1 MISVIDLDNVI
12 IDGVSQDLVSAIAN
26 NLKGDLVGILTALKV
41 WDKSRRAEV
50 SETSVADNQKQIESE
65 RQSWQQEKSELQAKI
80 AQLKTKLSPAICEI
94 LPALLKAGLEEW
106 AEAAITNANPEDGVF
121 AMVLRLKEAAQK
133 PPYIGQC
140 QDIKDLF
147 GPICYYSKTVP
158 TYDQATRMQLVLNIG
173 PSSTGPV
180 AKEYLNFHPWIKS
193 EEA

>member
-1 MISVIDLDNVI
+1 MISVIDLDTVI
-12 IDGVSQDLVSAIAN
+12 IDGVPQDLVSAIAN
-26 NLKGDLVGILTALKV
+26 NLQGDLVAILAALKV
-41 WDKSRRAEV
+41 WDKSRSGEV
-50 SETSVADNQKQIESE
+50 NEAATADTQKLIENE
-65 RQSWQQEKSELQAKI
+65 RQSWQQQVADRDNII

-94 LPALLKAGLEEW
+94 LPSLLKAGLEEW

-121 AMVLRLKEAAQK
+121 AMTLRLKETAQK

-158 TYDQATRMQLVLNIG
+158 THDQATRMQLVLNIG

-180 AKEYLNFHPWIKS
+180 GKEYLDFSPWIKS